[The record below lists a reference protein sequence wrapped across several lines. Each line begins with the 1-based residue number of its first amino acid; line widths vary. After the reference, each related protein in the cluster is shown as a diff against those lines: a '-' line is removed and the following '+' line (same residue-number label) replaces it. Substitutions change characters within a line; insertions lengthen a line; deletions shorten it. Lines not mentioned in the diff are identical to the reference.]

1 MQSWIRCTKEIQY
14 YGSRLSTSS
23 EITERV
29 RMRKGKDV
37 FKVVDGLNQAKLDA
51 IGDYASKP
59 NVRLLDKEVKMST
72 IAMDDIMEIGC
83 LIYFHFFEEEGPPA
97 PL

>member
-1 MQSWIRCTKEIQY
+1 MGK
-14 YGSRLSTSS
+14 
-23 EITERV
+23 V
-29 RMRKGKDV
+29 RMRKQGKDV
-37 FKVVDGLNQAKLDA
+37 FKVVDGLNETKLDE

-59 NVRLLDKEVKMST
+59 YVTLLDKEVKMST

-83 LIYFHFFEEEGPPA
+83 LIYFHFFEEEGPPP